1 MNGANANNNATT
13 TNNDSDDSIIDV
25 ECLGSKKVRLRR
37 LGSSWSSPISTVDTQ
52 NGNNNNNNND
62 ALLAIYMVKSNNI
75 NNNGKNGNEEIG
87 QKIPFYLRLWITHDS
102 ETFEAR

>member
-52 NGNNNNNNND
+52 NGNND

>member
-37 LGSSWSSPISTVDTQ
+37 LGSSLSSPISDTH
-52 NGNNNNNNND
+52 NGNND
-62 ALLAIYMVKSNNI
+62 ALLAIYMVKSKSI
-75 NNNGKNGNEEIG
+75 NNNNGNDGDGEIG
-87 QKIPFYLRLWITHDS
+87 KKIPFYLRLWITHDS